1 MGAHIDRPGTLL
13 ARATLFAG
21 LDIATLGAIEAVAQP
36 RYYTAGKII
45 CRQGEPSDS
54 LFILRR
60 GFARAFVAPASGS
73 AATLVA
79 RLHPDEVIGEIG
91 LLAAVPI
98 LSPCSRRPSSI
109 RGTCSKA

>member
-1 MGAHIDRPGTLL
+1 IRASRPPGTPGERGLRMGAHIDRPGTLL

-73 AATLVA
+73 AATLGA
-79 RLHPDEVIGEIG
+79 RVPAGQGDRGE
-91 LLAAVPI
+91 
-98 LSPCSRRPSSI
+98 RPA
-109 RGTCSKA
+109 RG